1 MAVGVV
7 GGQPPADFG
16 MRLMDD
22 FRKSLSFATFS
33 SDTVPGT
40 DRQSVRSFQFAA
52 AASGDLRT
60 VVHEVLPL
68 DQAALAHRKMDAG
81 EVFGRVV
88 LAP

>member
-1 MAVGVV
+1 VAVGVV

-40 DRQSVRSFQFAA
+40 DRQRVRSSQFAA
-52 AASGDLRT
+52 AASGGQWVTLGSG
-60 VVHEVLPL
+60 
-68 DQAALAHRKMDAG
+68 ALWACR
-81 EVFGRVV
+81 
-88 LAP
+88 